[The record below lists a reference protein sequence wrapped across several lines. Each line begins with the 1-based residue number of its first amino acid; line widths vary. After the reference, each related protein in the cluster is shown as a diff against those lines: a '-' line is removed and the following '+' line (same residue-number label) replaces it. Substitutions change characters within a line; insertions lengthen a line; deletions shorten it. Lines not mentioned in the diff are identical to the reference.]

1 MTFSEQFRDVLNALC
16 EKVGIVIDWTQENI
30 IPYFTD
36 LLERY
41 VKYNI
46 IAESLWIILGIVFII
61 SCIPIGISIL
71 KQYNIGRK
79 TKEENFWWNVYG
91 YLKSVEPKGHTI
103 AALVSMGMI
112 AICILV
118 MVPISIS
125 ELLKWCFIP
134 EIKIIEEITSFIS
147 AM

>member
-30 IPYFTD
+30 IPYLTD

-46 IAESLWIILGIVFII
+46 ITESLWIILGIVFAI

-71 KQYNIGRK
+71 KQYNTVRK
-79 TKEENFWWNVYG
+79 TKKENFWWNVYS
-91 YLKSVEPKGHTI
+91 YSKDVEAKGHTI
-103 AALVSMGMI
+103 FALV
-112 AICILV
+112 L
-118 MVPISIS
+118 
-125 ELLKWCFIP
+125 
-134 EIKIIEEITSFIS
+134 
-147 AM
+147 